1 MSGTAAAQAVGFALT
16 PIISRLYSP
25 SEFGVL
31 GSFDAVLTV
40 IVAGATLDYDQAAML
55 PKAKQDAVNLF
66 MLSCI
71 STAIA
76 TVCCLAVCLIAPSF
90 VQGLIKAPNAWM
102 LALLVVAVLASG
114 LGNSFQAW
122 CVRTK
127 AFKHTAASQVI
138 RSLSS
143 KGTQIGLSFVK
154 GGSSALVGGA
164 ILGNILASSNLIRGV
179 LPDLSAFGQSIRWRR
194 IRQLAK
200 DYRDFPIFSA
210 SKNVIN
216 ALSQGLPVL
225 LLARFYGIAVAG
237 AYSFG
242 VGILGV
248 PMSFVLTALKQV
260 LFQKACEA
268 QNSGDRL
275 LPLYTK
281 ITLGLFALGL
291 VPSAV
296 LFIWSPQLFSW
307 VFGSQW
313 HTAGEYSRSLIVW
326 LMFVFCNTPAVLFA
340 RIIRIQRFAFFYEL
354 CLLAIR
360 VMALAL
366 GGLYLDASRTIVLF
380 SLVGAATNVIL
391 ILIVGYAV
399 MKKEGHAG
407 VCSK

>member
-1 MSGTAAAQAVGFALT
+1 
-16 PIISRLYSP
+16 
-25 SEFGVL
+25 
-31 GSFDAVLTV
+31 
-40 IVAGATLDYDQAAML
+40 
-55 PKAKQDAVNLF
+55 
-66 MLSCI
+66 
-71 STAIA
+71 
-76 TVCCLAVCLIAPSF
+76 
-90 VQGLIKAPNAWM
+90 
-102 LALLVVAVLASG
+102 
-114 LGNSFQAW
+114 
-122 CVRTK
+122 
-127 AFKHTAASQVI
+127 
-138 RSLSS
+138 
-143 KGTQIGLSFVK
+143 
-154 GGSSALVGGA
+154 
-164 ILGNILASSNLIRGV
+164 
-179 LPDLSAFGQSIRWRR
+179 
-194 IRQLAK
+194 
-200 DYRDFPIFSA
+200 
-210 SKNVIN
+210 
-216 ALSQGLPVL
+216 
-225 LLARFYGIAVAG
+225 
-237 AYSFG
+237 
-242 VGILGV
+242 
-248 PMSFVLTALKQV
+248 MSFVLTALKQV